1 MPCPLDRSLSD
12 GRGRAA
18 PTLTHARKH
27 LAQKGVDMPLDAL
40 RVGQVLLGI
49 GTVALATGI
58 GLMTDNQMRDPDA
71 KLLSRRLLNPS

>member
-1 MPCPLDRSLSD
+1 
-12 GRGRAA
+12 
-18 PTLTHARKH
+18 
-27 LAQKGVDMPLDAL
+27 MPLDAL